1 MSRAVVLS
9 TQKFE
14 LKKWTPEP
22 MQLGKNCAITGSTTG
37 DALLVHPVW
46 FAASTG
52 GCWLICSGGLC
63 LANRAGPPA
72 ARLPPG
78 GPPICAGSRG
88 VYTGDMASSNTSN
101 GGVSPPETRQDAPEP
116 TAGKDEAPAVVQQW
130 AVGDGCGSRPAP
142 EGPSRKDRKLC
153 DHRGIVGKTAAPI
166 KVPSGSRLEES
177 LTSSDRCP
185 ICGLPLI
192 AGPVQ
197 CPYCA
202 SREVRELGAR
212 VK

>member
-1 MSRAVVLS
+1 V
-9 TQKFE
+9 
-14 LKKWTPEP
+14 
-22 MQLGKNCAITGSTTG
+22 
-37 DALLVHPVW
+37 
-46 FAASTG
+46 
-52 GCWLICSGGLC
+52 GLC

-78 GPPICAGSRG
+78 GPPICAGWSG
-88 VYTGDMASSNTSN
+88 VYTGSMASSNMSN

-116 TAGKDEAPAVVQQW
+116 TAGKDEAPAVVQW
-130 AVGDGCGSRPAP
+130 AVGDGCGSRPAPEGWDNFCPKSTVGGPAP

-153 DHRGIVGKTAAPI
+153 DHRGIVGKKGARI
-166 KVPSGSRLEES
+166 KVPSGSRLEAL

-202 SREVRELGAR
+202 SREVRELGKLGAR